1 MITSGINF
9 KNFKK
14 ESNNKKLK
22 ELFTSVISKKNDLL
36 LSLTNSYKDSYNKKN
51 LKKYKKHKN
60 FRLIGMGGSTLG
72 AQTIY
77 QFLNNKIKKNFFFID
92 NLQIKQKKK

>member
-9 KNFKK
+9 KNFKNFK
-14 ESNNKKLK
+14 KKNHNKKLK
-22 ELFTSVISKKNDLL
+22 QLFLSLISKKNDLL
-36 LSLTNSYKDSYNKKN
+36 MSLSNNYIDSYSKKI
-51 LKKYKKHKN
+51 LKTYEKSST

-77 QFLNNKIKKNFFFID
+77 QFLNHKIKKKFFIC
-92 NLQIKQKKK
+92 